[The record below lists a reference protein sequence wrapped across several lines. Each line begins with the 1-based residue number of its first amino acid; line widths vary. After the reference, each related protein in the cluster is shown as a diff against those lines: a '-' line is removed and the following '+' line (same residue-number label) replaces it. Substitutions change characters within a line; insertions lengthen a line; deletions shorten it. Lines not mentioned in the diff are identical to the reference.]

1 MSSPFFSELPLQV
14 MNISALADQCMS
26 EIGKYR
32 YGEPYQDRYCLELFR
47 RALVQC
53 DSLAW
58 KVVQHVFNETMIG
71 WMRSHPLRE
80 AACRFESEEN
90 YVAQAFTRFR
100 KATVGNQKVEF
111 PTLAAALQYLRASL
125 NAALLDTLRTCSWSK
140 RMPLSEPDEPGK
152 PSVENR
158 VAAREVWEVIR
169 SQLPG
174 EREQRLAYLLF
185 HCGLRPREIVHL
197 CPQEF
202 SEVGEIHRLRRHIF
216 ERLQWNADRRE
227 EGD

>member
-1 MSSPFFSELPLQV
+1 MSSPFFSELPLHV
-14 MNISALADQCMS
+14 MNISALADQCTS

-32 YGEPYQDRYCLELFR
+32 HGEPYHDRYCLELFR

-53 DSLAW
+53 DSPAW
-58 KVVQHVFNETMIG
+58 EVVQHVFNETMIG

-80 AACRFESEEN
+80 VACRFENEEN
-90 YVAQAFTRFR
+90 YVAHAFTLFR
-100 KATVGNQKVEF
+100 KAIVGNQKAEI

-140 RMPLSEPDEPGK
+140 RKPLSEPDESGK
-152 PSVENR
+152 PFVENR
-158 VAAREVWEVIR
+158 DAVRAVREVIR
-169 SQLPG
+169 DLLPG

-185 HCGLRPREIVHL
+185 HCGLCPREIVRL

-202 SEVGEIHRLRRHIF
+202 SEIGEIHRLRRNIF
-216 ERLQWNADRRE
+216 ERLLPNADRLPL
-227 EGD
+227 GD